1 MKVSHIDNTKFCGIP
16 ISTVKVKNNNSVYKL
31 YDIKTEADLDF
42 LKKMPNILDFRKL
55 MPGLREID
63 YIIWERLFGSAVE
76 SAKNTTNSVYIET
89 CDNVP
94 CGLMNYFHRNN
105 IYHINYVVTFPDKP
119 GHRVPCGGQILFNEL
134 YKRFLSSNANKVE
147 LQALKDSPFD
157 PISKYLKMG
166 FKMLGGDNYSEA
178 MRINRVNAVETFRKQ
193 NEYIFSEPLKNQK
206 DVDLEKTLN
215 FNSIA

>member
-76 SAKNTTNSVYIET
+76 SAKTRQTAFT
-89 CDNVP
+89 
-94 CGLMNYFHRNN
+94 
-105 IYHINYVVTFPDKP
+105 
-119 GHRVPCGGQILFNEL
+119 
-134 YKRFLSSNANKVE
+134 
-147 LQALKDSPFD
+147 
-157 PISKYLKMG
+157 
-166 FKMLGGDNYSEA
+166 
-178 MRINRVNAVETFRKQ
+178 
-193 NEYIFSEPLKNQK
+193 
-206 DVDLEKTLN
+206 
-215 FNSIA
+215 